1 LLHSS
6 LKIALGLYDRR
17 TWGAGVACKTGAMV

>member
-6 LKIALGLYDRR
+6 SRIASGLNDRR
-17 TWGAGVACKTGAMV
+17 TWGAGVACKTGAKV